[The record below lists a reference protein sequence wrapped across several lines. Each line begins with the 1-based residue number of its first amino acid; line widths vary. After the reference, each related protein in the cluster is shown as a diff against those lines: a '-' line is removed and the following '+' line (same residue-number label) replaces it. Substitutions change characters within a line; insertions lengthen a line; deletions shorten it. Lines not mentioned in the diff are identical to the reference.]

1 MTDFAPVR
9 HNMVESQLR
18 PNAIT
23 DSRLIAAFEAL
34 PRERFVGPELAEVA
48 YLDRS
53 LPLGGG
59 RHLLEPLVLATMLQ
73 ALTIS
78 EADVVLDIGC
88 GTGYSTAVMSKLAAT
103 VVALESDATLAAR
116 ADENLTAL
124 GVDNAVVVAGELAE
138 GYPSQAPF
146 DVIFIGGA
154 VPEIPA
160 ALSAQLVDGGRLC
173 AVLADDAGNMRA
185 RLSIRTGDKLD
196 HRAISDAV
204 APEMPGFAV
213 PAGFVF

>member
-1 MTDFAPVR
+1 MTDCALAR

-23 DSRLIAAFEAL
+23 DPRLIAAFDSL
-34 PRERFVGPELAEVA
+34 PREQFVGPELAEVA

-53 LPLGGG
+53 LPLGAG
-59 RHLLEPLVLATMLQ
+59 RHLLEPMVLAQMLQ
-73 ALTIS
+73 ALAIT

-88 GTGYSTAVMSKLAAT
+88 ATGYSTAVMSKLAAT
-103 VVALESDATLAAR
+103 VVALESDADFAVR
-116 ADENLTAL
+116 ADENLTGL
-124 GVDNAVVVAGELAE
+124 GVDNAAVVAGELAE

-154 VPEIPA
+154 VPAIPA

-173 AVLADDAGNMRA
+173 AVIAGDAGAMGA